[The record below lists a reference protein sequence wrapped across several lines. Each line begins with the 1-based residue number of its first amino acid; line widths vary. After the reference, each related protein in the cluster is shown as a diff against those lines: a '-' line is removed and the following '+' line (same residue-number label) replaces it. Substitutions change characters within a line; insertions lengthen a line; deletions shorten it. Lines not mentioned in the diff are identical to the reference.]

1 MLTNKR
7 KAQLIIIATFV
18 IGIIVGAAG
27 QYLVAH
33 QSLSKS
39 NVTNSSSSST
49 KETLDDLTRSINL
62 TKEQRTQVEQFLM
75 DSRQQSQE
83 LRNQMRPQYNAIRDA
98 TRKRIS
104 SILSSEQQSLFEKWT
119 RDLDAKREREKA
131 AAAAS
136 GTIGK

>member
-1 MLTNKR
+1 MLTNKQ
-7 KAQLIIIATFV
+7 KAQIIIITTFI

-27 QYLVAH
+27 QYVISH

-39 NVTNSSSSST
+39 NTTANST

-62 TKEQRTQVEQFLM
+62 TKDQRAQVEQFLA

-83 LRNQMRPQYNAIRDA
+83 LRNQVRPQYNAIRDA

-104 SILSSEQQSLFEKWT
+104 SILTSEQQPLFEKWT
-119 RDLDAKREREKA
+119 HDLDAKREREKA
-131 AAAAS
+131 AAAGGNAR
-136 GTIGK
+136 

>member
-1 MLTNKR
+1 MLTNQR

-27 QYLVAH
+27 QYLVTH
-33 QSLSKS
+33 QSAGQS
-39 NVTNSSSSST
+39 NTPNNSS
-49 KETLDDLTRSINL
+49 KETLDDLTHSIHL
-62 TKEQRTQVEQFLM
+62 TKEQKNQVEQFLT

-104 SILSSEQQSLFEKWT
+104 SILSPEQQSLFEKWT
-119 RDLDAKREREKA
+119 HDLDAKREREKA

-136 GTIGK
+136 SVSGK

>member
-1 MLTNKR
+1 MPTNKR
-7 KAQLIIIATFV
+7 KAQFIIIATFV

-27 QYLVAH
+27 QYLVTH

-39 NVTNSSSSST
+39 NAPNNSS

-62 TKEQRTQVEQFLM
+62 TREQRIQVDQFLA

-83 LRNQMRPQYNAIRDA
+83 LRNQMRPQYNAVRDT

-119 RDLDAKREREKA
+119 RELDAKRDREKA
-131 AAAAS
+131 AAAS
-136 GTIGK
+136 SK

>member
-1 MLTNKR
+1 MLTNQR

-27 QYLVAH
+27 QYLVTH
-33 QSLSKS
+33 QSSVQS
-39 NVTNSSSSST
+39 TNSNNSS
-49 KETLDDLTRSINL
+49 KETLEDLTRSINL
-62 TKEQRTQVEQFLM
+62 TKEQKIQVEEFLTE
-75 DSRQQSQE
+75 SRQQSQE

-104 SILSSEQQSLFEKWT
+104 SILSPEQQSLFEKWT

-131 AAAAS
+131 AAAAAS
-136 GTIGK
+136 GTSNK

>member
-18 IGIIVGAAG
+18 AGIIVGGAG

-39 NVTNSSSSST
+39 GNSNV
-49 KETLDDLTRSINL
+49 EMLDDMTQSIKLT
-62 TKEQRTQVEQFLM
+62 TDQRVQVEQFLG
-75 DSRQQSQE
+75 DSKQQYQD

-104 SILSSEQQSLFEKWT
+104 SILSSEQQILYEKWT

-131 AAAAS
+131 TSAS
-136 GTIGK
+136 GGSGKDSK

>member
-1 MLTNKR
+1 MVTNKR
-7 KAQLIIIATFV
+7 KAQFIILATF
-18 IGIIVGAAG
+18 IAGIVVGAAG

-39 NVTNSSSSST
+39 GNSNQ
-49 KETLDDLTRSINL
+49 EMLDDMTRTIKLTAD
-62 TKEQRTQVEQFLM
+62 QRDQVEQFLG
-75 DSRQQSQE
+75 DSKQQYQD

-104 SILSSEQQSLFEKWT
+104 SILSTEQQSLYEKWT

-131 AAAAS
+131 ASAS
-136 GTIGK
+136 GVSGKDGK

>member
-27 QYLVAH
+27 QYFVTH

-39 NVTNSSSSST
+39 NTPNNSS

-62 TKEQRTQVEQFLM
+62 TKEQRTQVEQFLA

-98 TRKRIS
+98 TRRRIS
-104 SILSSEQQSLFEKWT
+104 SIL
-119 RDLDAKREREKA
+119 
-131 AAAAS
+131 
-136 GTIGK
+136 

>member
-7 KAQLIIIATFV
+7 KAQSIIIATFV

-27 QYLVAH
+27 QYLVTH

-39 NVTNSSSSST
+39 NNSSNSS

-62 TKEQRTQVEQFLM
+62 TKEQRNQVEQFLA

-104 SILSSEQQSLFEKWT
+104 SLLSPDQQSLFEKWT
-119 RDLDAKREREKA
+119 RDLDAKREHDKA

-136 GTIGK
+136 SGASIK